1 MQPPGEARGVA
12 APPPPGP
19 GDGAGGALGGRG
31 RAALEV
37 LRDPGAALRR
47 RLFSVDTEGDIRSR
61 DPRYRVRS
69 TYRKGLPGALDAAVV
84 YLLMVPKV
92 REALALLRDAGAEVR
107 GRARQAG
114 RRVSGTP
121 AVRWLRQESRAFG
134 MRVQDEYISRVQKR
148 FLMEKACEMEVAI
161 MEPYVDFLRETACLV
176 AYQLLSPPTALW
188 TVAVPVILG
197 WLRSVA
203 PGRPPKPDGPFPWA
217 VPAGILLCLPFKF
230 GDEFFLRLS
239 SWNFFGVEI
248 LSWAVAVPLAMAFLH
263 RFCRGWDN
271 WVYSSLEGVVKSIYY
286 AVRGRWSDVRLPGV
300 KPPPAG

>member
-1 MQPPGEARGVA
+1 LA
-12 APPPPGP
+12 
-19 GDGAGGALGGRG
+19 
-31 RAALEV
+31 
-37 LRDPGAALRR
+37 
-47 RLFSVDTEGDIRSR
+47 
-61 DPRYRVRS
+61 
-69 TYRKGLPGALDAAVV
+69 GALDAAVV
-84 YLLMVPKV
+84 YLLMLPKV
-92 REALALLRDAGAEVR
+92 SEALALLRGAGTEVR
-107 GRARQAG
+107 GRAQQAG
-114 RRVSGTP
+114 QRALGTP
-121 AVRWLRQESRAFG
+121 AARWLRQESRALG

-176 AYQLLSPPTALW
+176 VYQLLSPPTALW
-188 TVAVPVILG
+188 TVVVPVVLG

-239 SWNFFGVEI
+239 SWNFFRVEI

-271 WVYSSLEGVVKSIYY
+271 WVYGSLEGVVMSIYY

-300 KPPPAG
+300 KPPPTG